1 MEPTTKS
8 VDTDPPTTPDSTTTE
23 DSAVVTTQDPAVEQL
38 ILQSEAD
45 ALMKVSKMRVCAT
58 IHNFSRLLAWPAH

>member
-45 ALMKVSKMRVCAT
+45 ALMKVSKMRVTTCMYGWH
-58 IHNFSRLLAWPAH
+58 IDQR